1 MEQQVQYSKS
11 SDQLGLQQKNEL
23 LAILD
28 SLFPEQRLL
37 DEKSPG
43 RKKADF
49 TFELM
54 QKQNWSVNEFEKSM
68 LEFSMKWSY
77 TTWMPANILEF
88 KRKLFSDNEM
98 VI

>member
-1 MEQQVQYSKS
+1 METDSQSK
-11 SDQLGLQQKNEL
+11 DRLGLQQKNEL

-43 RKKADF
+43 RKKVDF

-54 QKQNWSVNEFEKSM
+54 QKQNWSVTEFEKSM

>member
-1 MEQQVQYSKS
+1 MGQQTDNKSK
-11 SDQLGLQQKNEL
+11 DQLGLRQKNEL

-37 DEKSPG
+37 DENSIH

-54 QKQNWSVNEFEKSM
+54 QKQTWTVEEFEKAL
-68 LEFSMKWSY
+68 LEFSLKWVYNS
-77 TTWMPANILEF
+77 WMPANILDF
-88 KRKLFSDNEM
+88 KKKLFSDNEM